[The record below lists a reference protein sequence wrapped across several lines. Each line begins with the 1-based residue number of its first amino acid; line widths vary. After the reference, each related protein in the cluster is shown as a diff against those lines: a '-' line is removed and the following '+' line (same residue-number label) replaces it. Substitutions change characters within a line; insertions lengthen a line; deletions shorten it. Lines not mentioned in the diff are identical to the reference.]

1 MASTKKKTVKTT
13 KAKARTG
20 NARARSTATAKDR
33 LDDARAT
40 RKEIANEEKLAKIR
54 AKDARTEIQKQK
66 GATHGIGFW
75 RRSRRSRR

>member
-20 NARARSTATAKDR
+20 NARARSTATKDR
-33 LDDARAT
+33 LDDAKAT